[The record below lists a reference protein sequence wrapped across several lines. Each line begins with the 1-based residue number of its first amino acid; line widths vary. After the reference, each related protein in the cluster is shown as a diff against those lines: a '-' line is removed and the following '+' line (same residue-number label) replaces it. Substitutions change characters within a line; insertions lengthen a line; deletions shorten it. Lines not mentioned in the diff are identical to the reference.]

1 MKKLSLALSIL
12 FFVGCSPD
20 NLPKYDELTGLRILA
35 LVATSPE
42 VDAGGSTTITP
53 IVSDI
58 TETTALSYEA
68 VGCVAITSVDTS
80 CTGNPTATA
89 LQNGTLNS
97 GDMTAARSFTGSAA
111 SFTVTI
117 PSAAV
122 IFNQRNSQD
131 QFNGISYVISYVLRN
146 SRGESLQSF
155 RRIIVSTRPVAEKN
169 QNPVLNEVLANGTAL
184 TTTLPAGSNGISITP
199 SFGAI
204 TAESYRVQ
212 TDSGAYRNE
221 SEELVTTWFVTDG
234 TLKYYRSVS
243 SEENIWT
250 TPDSQPTTRDA
261 FLIAVTRD
269 GRGGLAF
276 KRKCFGN
283 CP

>member
-1 MKKLSLALSIL
+1 MKKISLALSIL
-12 FFVGCSPD
+12 FLAGCSPD

-68 VGCVAITSVDTS
+68 VGCVAITSVDTN
-80 CTGNPTATA
+80 CTGNPTTTI
-89 LQNGTLNS
+89 LQNGTLNA
-97 GDMTAARSFTGSAA
+97 GDMSAARSFTGSAA

-122 IFNQRNSQD
+122 MFNQRNSQD
-131 QFNGISYVISYVLRN
+131 QFNGVNYLVSYLLRN
-146 SRGESLQSF
+146 SRGESVQSF
-155 RRIIVSTRPVAEKN
+155 RRIVVSTRPAAEKN

-184 TTTLPAGSNGISITP
+184 TTTLPAGSSGISITP

-204 TAESYRVQ
+204 TTESYRVQ
-212 TDSGAYRNE
+212 TDAGSYRNE
-221 SEELVTTWFVTDG
+221 NEELVTTWFVTDG
-234 TLKYYRSVS
+234 TLKYSRSVS

-250 TPDSQPTTRDA
+250 PPDSLPTGRDA

-269 GRGGLAF
+269 GRGGIAF

-283 CP
+283 CL